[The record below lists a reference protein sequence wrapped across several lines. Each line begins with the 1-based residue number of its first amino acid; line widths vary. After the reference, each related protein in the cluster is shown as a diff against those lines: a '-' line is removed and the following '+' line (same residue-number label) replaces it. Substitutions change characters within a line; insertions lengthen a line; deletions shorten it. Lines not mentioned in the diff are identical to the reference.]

1 MKKLVF
7 LFVVLAVLGLGG
19 ASSVVMAQNTSGAV
33 QEIQVEGA
41 QRIDPETVLSYA
53 AVNVGEN
60 ISDRDLNSILSRL
73 YATELFNDV
82 SIVFTDGV
90 LTITVDENPIINRI
104 SLEGNDVIE
113 DERLLEIINIKPRR
127 VFTEKLALD
136 TKNILMEVYRQSG
149 RYAAIINPK
158 IIELPDKRVDLV
170 FEIDEGPLIKI
181 KAIKFIGNDRFSDR
195 ALKSVIQ
202 SRETKWYIFLT
213 SNDKYDPA
221 RLRLDT
227 QNLRQFYLENGYAEI
242 DVIRATGELLPDR
255 SGFVLTFQIRE
266 GDQFAVGD
274 VTINSQIEGLEGT
287 SLEENIN
294 LEKGEI
300 YDTRLLEQTLGDIT
314 NALGGLGY
322 AFVNVEAT
330 FNLNK
335 DEKTLDVMIN
345 IASSQRNYVEQ
356 INIKGN
362 NRTLDRVIRRE
373 FDLVEGDS
381 FNQLK
386 LTQSERNVRN
396 LGYFSKVSVNVQPGS
411 SQDQSIIEMN
421 VEETSTGTFAIGFG
435 YSTFDQGS
443 LSIGI
448 DENNFLGTGK
458 GARAS
463 LSISGKK
470 TNFRAGITEPH
481 LFDRNL
487 LGSFDFFKDESEVDD
502 VTTEKG
508 GFDFGFGFSAANNY
522 RHRLGYLLAE
532 TSTRTTSTTSLSTS
546 GDEGTQLISEV
557 SYTLTKDTRDNRID
571 PRKGYLLRGS
581 QSLAGLGGDVTYSRS
596 VLRGQYLQPFF
607 FERLVVG
614 LDGEFGIIDGLGEK
628 VTRSNRFQIG
638 GRKLRGFSGSGVGPR
653 DIGDDSAVGGN
664 RYYLASINLTSDVGF
679 DKDLGLRWTAFT
691 DFGSLW
697 GTDYPTNVRGAEDSS
712 LRISFG
718 YGLLWDTAVGPM
730 SFIWAFPLE
739 KKSYD
744 KTKVFQ
750 FSFGGRF

>member
-242 DVIRATGELLPDR
+242 DVIRAPVNCFQTEAGLFLLSR
-255 SGFVLTFQIRE
+255 SEKV
-266 GDQFAVGD
+266 
-274 VTINSQIEGLEGT
+274 
-287 SLEENIN
+287 IN
-294 LEKGEI
+294 LPS
-300 YDTRLLEQTLGDIT
+300 
-314 NALGGLGY
+314 
-322 AFVNVEAT
+322 
-330 FNLNK
+330 
-335 DEKTLDVMIN
+335 VM
-345 IASSQRNYVEQ
+345 
-356 INIKGN
+356 
-362 NRTLDRVIRRE
+362 
-373 FDLVEGDS
+373 
-381 FNQLK
+381 
-386 LTQSERNVRN
+386 
-396 LGYFSKVSVNVQPGS
+396 
-411 SQDQSIIEMN
+411 
-421 VEETSTGTFAIGFG
+421 
-435 YSTFDQGS
+435 
-443 LSIGI
+443 
-448 DENNFLGTGK
+448 
-458 GARAS
+458 
-463 LSISGKK
+463 
-470 TNFRAGITEPH
+470 
-481 LFDRNL
+481 
-487 LGSFDFFKDESEVDD
+487 
-502 VTTEKG
+502 
-508 GFDFGFGFSAANNY
+508 
-522 RHRLGYLLAE
+522 
-532 TSTRTTSTTSLSTS
+532 
-546 GDEGTQLISEV
+546 
-557 SYTLTKDTRDNRID
+557 
-571 PRKGYLLRGS
+571 
-581 QSLAGLGGDVTYSRS
+581 
-596 VLRGQYLQPFF
+596 
-607 FERLVVG
+607 
-614 LDGEFGIIDGLGEK
+614 
-628 VTRSNRFQIG
+628 
-638 GRKLRGFSGSGVGPR
+638 
-653 DIGDDSAVGGN
+653 
-664 RYYLASINLTSDVGF
+664 
-679 DKDLGLRWTAFT
+679 
-691 DFGSLW
+691 
-697 GTDYPTNVRGAEDSS
+697 
-712 LRISFG
+712 
-718 YGLLWDTAVGPM
+718 
-730 SFIWAFPLE
+730 
-739 KKSYD
+739 
-744 KTKVFQ
+744 
-750 FSFGGRF
+750 